1 MSTDETTRSKSRPI
15 NWAVPGLS
23 VALGIGYLVA
33 GVLGDHTGFGIFGLC
48 LMVGLAVVLLLVRGR
63 SETVQGLLDRRDER
77 INQIDM
83 EATAAAGGI
92 TILAIIIAVFVQ
104 IARGDDPMPYAWL
117 GALAGVAYLVALVV
131 KRVRG

>member
-1 MSTDETTRSKSRPI
+1 MPTSETTHNMNRPI
-15 NWAVPGLS
+15 SWAVPVTS

-33 GVLGDHTGFGIFGLC
+33 GIVGGQTGFGIFGLC
-48 LMVGLAVVLLLVRGR
+48 LMVGIAVILILIRGR

-83 EATAAAGGI
+83 EATAAAGGV

>member
-1 MSTDETTRSKSRPI
+1 MPTSETTRNMNRPI
-15 NWAVPGLS
+15 SWAVPATS

-33 GVLGDHTGFGIFGLC
+33 GIVGGQTGFGIFGLC
-48 LMVGLAVVLLLVRGR
+48 LMVGIAVILILIRGR

-83 EATAAAGGI
+83 EATAAAGGV